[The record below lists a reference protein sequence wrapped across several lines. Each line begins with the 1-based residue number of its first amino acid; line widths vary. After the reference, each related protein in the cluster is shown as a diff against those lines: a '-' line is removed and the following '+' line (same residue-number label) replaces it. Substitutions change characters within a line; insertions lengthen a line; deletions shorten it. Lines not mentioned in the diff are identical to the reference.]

1 MSINVNRSNFDTAKS
16 LLDKDAV
23 LIYEILTET
32 IDNIEGEYKI
42 TLQDELTFSTKNGS
56 LKDEHNGK
64 IYYRALS
71 GLKQLVKHQIINSF
85 IEEDISKDIEHIVRF
100 RII

>member
-16 LLDKDAV
+16 LLDKDAI

-42 TLQDELTFSTKNGS
+42 TL
-56 LKDEHNGK
+56 
-64 IYYRALS
+64 YRMS
-71 GLKQLVKHQIINSF
+71 
-85 IEEDISKDIEHIVRF
+85 
-100 RII
+100 